1 MYMFVQLRKMTVS
14 EGNSEKVVERFSKA
28 GILEEQEGF
37 VDLKV
42 LVKKVRRGEEEVIIL
57 VTWESEEYWKQW
69 EKSDAHIAGH
79 KANLNQPKPDYILNT
94 EVGKYEVRA
103 VKKPIIKED

>member
-69 EKSDAHIAGH
+69 EKVM
-79 KANLNQPKPDYILNT
+79 LILQ
-94 EVGKYEVRA
+94 V
-103 VKKPIIKED
+103 IKQT